1 MASRPLVVHVVGA
14 RPNYMKVAP
23 VYAALERRGNVEQRL
38 IHTGQHY
45 DAIMKDVF
53 FAELPLPRPHVAA
66 RRSDDSRT
74 RLIET
79 RSACSP
85 TSSPSWSSWP
95 ATSTRHLPARSPRP
109 NAGITVCHIE
119 SGLRSGDWS
128 MPEERNRV
136 ITDHL
141 STLLLT
147 HSDDANKNLVAEA
160 LTARISFVGNTMI
173 DTLRANEGAALEL
186 EAWREFGLEPGRYV
200 LVTLH
205 RPSLV
210 DDPDL
215 LARTIAA
222 LDDVAESLPVIFPVH
237 PRTRKNL
244 DGSTRVLL
252 TEPLPYRQFLSLE
265 AKAAAVVTDS
275 GGIQEE
281 TTVLRIPCFTLR
293 ENTERPITIELGTNT
308 LLGLEPER
316 LRELPDAARGAEAR
330 PDPAALGWA
339 GGRTGSRRDRTP
351 RGRSH
356 GLKVWVDMTAS
367 AHVLVFR
374 PLIQLLRER
383 GDEVE
388 ITARDYAQ
396 TLQLLELHGLEAT
409 VDRPPRRT
417 FAARQGTL
425 AHLAPARAAQ
435 VGAAARLRPRAG
447 ARLARAHD
455 DVRAG
460 SASRA
465 RRRTTTSSRRCSTS
479 SACAPRRRWSC
490 RTRSPPSGSHTSA
503 SSRRSFCAIPA

>member
-23 VYAALERRGNVEQRL
+23 VYAELERRGNLEQRL

-53 FAELPLPRPHVAA
+53 FAELPLPRPHVALDA
-66 RRSDDSRT
+66 QTTEDA
-74 RLIET
+74 LIGLEGVFT
-79 RSACSP
+79 ELRPDLVIVAGDVN
-85 TSSPSWSSWP
+85 
-95 ATSTRHLPARSPRP
+95 STL
-109 NAGITVCHIE
+109 AGAVAASKCAIPVCHIE

-147 HSDDANKNLVAEA
+147 HSDDADKNLVAEA
-160 LTARISFVGNTMI
+160 LSARISFVGNTMI
-173 DTLRANEGAALEL
+173 DTLRANEDAALEL
-186 EAWREFGLEPGRYV
+186 EAWREFGLEPGGYV

-205 RPSLV
+205 RPRLV

-222 LDDVAESLPVIFPVH
+222 LDNVAESLPVIFPVH
-237 PRTRKNL
+237 PRTRRNL

-316 LRELPDAARGAEAR
+316 LRELPTLLAE
-330 PDPAALGWA
+330 PKHGQIPPLWDGHA
-339 GGRTGSRRDRTP
+339 G
-351 RGRSH
+351 
-356 GLKVWVDMTAS
+356 
-367 AHVLVFR
+367 
-374 PLIQLLRER
+374 E
-383 GDEVE
+383 
-388 ITARDYAQ
+388 
-396 TLQLLELHGLEAT
+396 
-409 VDRPPRRT
+409 
-417 FAARQGTL
+417 
-425 AHLAPARAAQ
+425 RAAEEIERLV
-435 VGAAARLRPRAG
+435 VGVTA
-447 ARLARAHD
+447 
-455 DVRAG
+455 
-460 SASRA
+460 
-465 RRRTTTSSRRCSTS
+465 
-479 SACAPRRRWSC
+479 
-490 RTRSPPSGSHTSA
+490 
-503 SSRRSFCAIPA
+503 

>member
-23 VYAALERRGNVEQRL
+23 VYAALERRGNLEQRL

-53 FAELPLPRPHVAA
+53 FAELPLPRPHVALDA
-66 RRSDDSRT
+66 QTTEDA
-74 RLIET
+74 LIGLEGVFT
-79 RSACSP
+79 ELRPDLVIVAGDVN
-85 TSSPSWSSWP
+85 
-95 ATSTRHLPARSPRP
+95 STLAGALAASKC
-109 NAGITVCHIE
+109 GITVCHIE

-147 HSDDANKNLVAEA
+147 HSDDADKNLVAEA

-205 RPSLV
+205 RPRLV

-222 LDDVAESLPVIFPVH
+222 LDHVAESLPVIFPVH

-244 DGSTRVLL
+244 DGSTRVLM

-316 LRELPDAARGAEAR
+316 LRELPTLLAE
-330 PDPAALGWA
+330 PKHGQIPPLWDGHA
-339 GGRTGSRRDRTP
+339 G
-351 RGRSH
+351 
-356 GLKVWVDMTAS
+356 
-367 AHVLVFR
+367 
-374 PLIQLLRER
+374 E
-383 GDEVE
+383 
-388 ITARDYAQ
+388 
-396 TLQLLELHGLEAT
+396 
-409 VDRPPRRT
+409 
-417 FAARQGTL
+417 
-425 AHLAPARAAQ
+425 RAAEEIERLV
-435 VGAAARLRPRAG
+435 VGVTA
-447 ARLARAHD
+447 
-455 DVRAG
+455 
-460 SASRA
+460 
-465 RRRTTTSSRRCSTS
+465 
-479 SACAPRRRWSC
+479 
-490 RTRSPPSGSHTSA
+490 
-503 SSRRSFCAIPA
+503 